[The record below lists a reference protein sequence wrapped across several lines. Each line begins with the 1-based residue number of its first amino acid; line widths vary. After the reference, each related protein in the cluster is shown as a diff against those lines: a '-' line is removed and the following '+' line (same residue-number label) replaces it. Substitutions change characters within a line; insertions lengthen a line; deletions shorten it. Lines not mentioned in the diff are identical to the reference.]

1 MFPAVVTS
9 GGATRGGLGGHAE
22 AGLPVV
28 SGGGRGGD
36 QPRSVLAAESG
47 IEVYTE
53 VNIQ

>member
-9 GGATRGGLGGHAE
+9 GGPTRGGLGGHAE

-28 SGGGRGGD
+28 SGGRRGDRHG
-36 QPRSVLAAESG
+36 SVLAAESG

-53 VNIQ
+53 VNVQ